1 MSLLEAAKGGQGA
14 LESAGGTVD
23 RGAPLARRMRPT
35 SLDEFVGQEDIVGP
49 GRLLRRAIEEDTV
62 PSMILWGPAGTG
74 KTTLAAV
81 IARTTKARF
90 VQLSA
95 VTSGVADLKKA
106 IEEAK
111 SRRDYGEKTILFVDE
126 VHRFNK
132 AQQDAL
138 LPGVEDGAVTL
149 IGATTE
155 NPYFELNS
163 ALVSRT
169 RIFRLSALTEEQTK
183 QILRRAMADPDRGLG
198 RFRVR
203 MDDDALAHIV
213 TVANGD
219 ARSALNALETAV
231 LTTPPEPDGS
241 VHVTIQAAVD
251 ATQKRAVTYD
261 RAGDQHY
268 DHASAFIKS
277 MRGSDPDAALYW
289 MAKMIYAGET
299 PTFIARRILICAA
312 EDVGMADP
320 QAIVVASSA
329 AYAADFVGFPEARI
343 PLAQAAVYVATAPK
357 SNAVYA
363 GINAALDDVEHV
375 RTAPV
380 PIHLRDSSYAGASK
394 LGHGK
399 GYKYA
404 HDYPGNFVPQQY
416 LPKELAGR
424 KYYVPSGNGFERA
437 VAERMARLRGGGGRE
452 PGNGSPGSPTGGAAG
467 AAARGAAGG
476 AARGAAG
483 GAARGGAAGSAAG
496 GASGSQ
502 GGAPAG
508 GQRK

>member
-1 MSLLEAAKGGQGA
+1 MSLFDATGERGA
-14 LESAGGTVD
+14 PDVAGMVD
-23 RGAPLARRMRPT
+23 RGAPLAKRMRPT

-49 GRLLRRAIEEDTV
+49 GRLLRRAIEEDRV

-74 KTTLAAV
+74 KTTLAMV
-81 IARTTKARF
+81 IANTTKSHF
-90 VQLSA
+90 TQLSA

-106 IEEAK
+106 IEEAR
-111 SRRDYGEKTILFVDE
+111 SRRDYGQKTILFVDE

-138 LPGVEDGAVTL
+138 LPAVEDGTVTL

-155 NPYFELNS
+155 NPYFEINS

-169 RIFRLSALTEEQTK
+169 RIFRLNALTEQQIAE
-183 QILRRAMADPDRGLG
+183 ILRRAAIDPDRGLG
-198 RFRVR
+198 RFGVR
-203 MDDDALAHIV
+203 LDEDALAHIV

-231 LTTPPEPDGS
+231 LTTPPDSGGA
-241 VHVTIQAAVD
+241 VYVTLEAAVD
-251 ATQKRAVTYD
+251 ATQKRAIAYD
-261 RAGDQHY
+261 RSGDQHY

-289 MAKMIYAGET
+289 LARMIYAGE
-299 PTFIARRILICAA
+299 PPRFIARRILICAA

-320 QAIVVASSA
+320 QALVVASA
-329 AYAADFVGFPEARI
+329 ASYAADFVGFPEARI

-363 GINAALDDVEHV
+363 GINAAVDDVEQR
-375 RTAPV
+375 RTPPV
-380 PIHLRDSSYAGASK
+380 PAHLRDSSYPGAAK

-404 HDYPGNFVPQQY
+404 HDYPGHFVPQQY
-416 LPKELAGR
+416 LPGDLAER
-424 KYYVPSGNGFERA
+424 RYYVPTGNGFERTITD
-437 VAERMARLRGGGGRE
+437 RLARLRN
-452 PGNGSPGSPTGGAAG
+452 PGASNTAGPVKAANTNAAANAAANPNPNTNAAAANPSTKAAAN
-467 AAARGAAGG
+467 AAARTNAAKGAKQVEG
-476 AARGAAG
+476 R
-483 GAARGGAAGSAAG
+483 RE
-496 GASGSQ
+496 
-502 GGAPAG
+502 
-508 GQRK
+508 